1 MEKKIEEDKENKNIE
16 IKLSKIELN
25 ITEILTEISKQ
36 NEEVEYNPDD
46 PFAYPCRSEVT
57 LKTYFERI
65 NRYSNIQQST
75 LIIIL
80 IYVDRMCITSGIILN
95 PHNIHR
101 IILGCMILAIKYNE
115 DEYYNNEYYA
125 KVGGVSLDEMNDL
138 EDASFNLIDH
148 NLFISEDIYKKY
160 LEYITNYNDEK
171 S

>member
-46 PFAYPCRSEVT
+46 PFAYPSRSEVT

-80 IYVDRMCITSGIILN
+80 IYVDRICITSGIILN

-101 IILGCMILAIKYNE
+101 LILGCLILAIKYNE
-115 DEYYNNEYYA
+115 DIYFNNEYYA
-125 KVGGVSLDEMNDL
+125 KVGGVSLKELNTL
-138 EDASFNLIDH
+138 EEISFELIDY
-148 NLFISEDIYKKY
+148 NLFVSDDIYQKY
-160 LEYITNYNDEK
+160 LDYITNYKDEK